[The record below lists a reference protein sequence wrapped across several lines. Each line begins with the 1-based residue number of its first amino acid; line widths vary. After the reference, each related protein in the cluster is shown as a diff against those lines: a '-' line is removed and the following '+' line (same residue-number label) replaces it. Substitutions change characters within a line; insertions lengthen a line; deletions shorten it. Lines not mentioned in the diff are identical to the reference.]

1 MQARLARLA
10 FLESRGRGKR
20 FTARRGAVE
29 SILRAAYAFDW
40 PARAWGLVPGACDV
54 RVERR
59 VLRVLPPRMPSL
71 RVAFAS
77 DLHLGPTTPD
87 AILVRAENLLRE
99 ARPDVLLLGGDY
111 VFLDATP
118 TKAARLAQFVRRI
131 EAPRTL
137 AVMGNHDLWTE
148 HHLLEKALEAVG
160 AEVLVNDGVRLE
172 GAHDRVLVGGID
184 DPWTGSPDASRAFRR
199 KRNGDVAIA
208 FSHAPE
214 ALPLAQAF
222 DPVLLVCGHT
232 HGGHVALPGGI
243 PIVAP
248 GPMSRKHHA
257 GSYHLG
263 TTELVVS
270 RGLGGIEVA
279 FRLFAPPD
287 VVIVDLLPSAR

>member
-1 MQARLARLA
+1 
-10 FLESRGRGKR
+10 
-20 FTARRGAVE
+20 
-29 SILRAAYAFDW
+29 
-40 PARAWGLVPGACDV
+40 
-54 RVERR
+54 
-59 VLRVLPPRMPSL
+59 MPSL
-71 RVAFAS
+71 RIAFAS

-87 AILVRAENLLRE
+87 AILVCAQDILRA

-118 TKAARLAQFVRRI
+118 KKAARLAEFVRRV

-148 HHLLEKALEAVG
+148 HHLLEAALEHVG
-160 AEVLVNDGVRLE
+160 AEVLVNEGVRLE
-172 GAHDRVLVGGID
+172 GAHDRVLVCGID
-184 DPWTGSPDASRAFRR
+184 DPWTGSPDAERSFRR
-199 KRNGDVAIA
+199 ARSGDITVA

-214 ALPLAQAF
+214 ALPLTLAHA
-222 DPVLLVCGHT
+222 PALLLCGHT

-248 GPMSRKHHA
+248 GPLSRKHQA
-257 GSYHLG
+257 GSYHIG

-279 FRLFAPPD
+279 FRAFAPPD
-287 VVIVDLLPSAR
+287 VVIVDLVRQSSSAARDSLSFRLGARHGAREAFDPSPRATRRATPRWRVPWG